1 MTATQP
7 DHTAPEAGVDIF
19 VARQPIFRRDL
30 QVHGYELL
38 YRGSPENTFDGTMR
52 DVATARVI
60 ANVFLTIGAEQLL
73 NGKIAFINFD
83 ATLLTLEYAALLPS
97 RSAVVEILE
106 DTEPADNVL
115 AACHSL
121 KQHGY
126 TLALDDS
133 TSADRLTPWL
143 GLVDIV
149 KVDWR
154 ATSEEAR
161 AEILAV
167 CRRHKI
173 RVLAEKLETQPEF
186 DAAAA
191 EGYDYFQG
199 YFFARPVVH
208 KGRAMPEAKLV
219 LLQLLREV
227 SREDLDFDAV
237 EKLLQRNVALVYKLL
252 RYVNSPLFAWQCKIK
267 SVRHAL
273 ALLGQQELRKWICL
287 LLVAGLGEGAVPE
300 LLVRSLVRA
309 RFAELLSPKMRLGAR
324 KASAFLLG
332 LLSHLDVLLRCPM
345 DEALSGLKLEDD
357 LANALLSHS
366 APKDT
371 LGRLYSLIQAYEAAD
386 PDRLL
391 PIASDCRIATSDL
404 RDAYVK
410 AVAWADAASA
420 A

>member
-1 MTATQP
+1 MTAPQS
-7 DHTAPEAGVDIF
+7 DYAAPEAGGDIF
-19 VARQPIFRRDL
+19 VARQPIFHRNL
-30 QVHGYELL
+30 EVHGYELL
-38 YRGSPENTFDGTMR
+38 YRGGPENAFDGTSR

-60 ANVFLTIGAEQLL
+60 ANAFLTIGAEQLL
-73 NGKIAFINFD
+73 NGKTAFINFD

-106 DTEPADNVL
+106 DTEPSDEVL
-115 AACHSL
+115 AACRGL
-121 KQHGY
+121 KKHGY

-133 TSADRLTPWL
+133 TSAGRLTPWL
-143 GLVDIV
+143 DLVDIV
-149 KVDWR
+149 KVDFR
-154 ATSEEAR
+154 ATGEQAR
-161 AEILAV
+161 AEILAA
-167 CRRHKI
+167 CRQRKI
-173 RVLAEKLETQPEF
+173 RVLAEKLESQAEF
-186 DAAAA
+186 DGAAAQ
-191 EGYDYFQG
+191 GYDYYQG
-199 YFFARPVVH
+199 YFFARPIMH

-219 LLQLLREV
+219 LFQLLREV

-237 EKLLQRNVALVYKLL
+237 DKLLQRNVALVYKLL

-287 LLVAGLGEGAVPE
+287 LLVVGLGEGAVPE

-332 LLSHLDVLLRCPM
+332 LLSHLDALLRCPM
-345 DEALSGLKLEDD
+345 DQALAGLKLEDD
-357 LANALLSHS
+357 LANALLSRS
-366 APKDT
+366 GPSDP
-371 LGRLYSLIQAYEAAD
+371 LGRLYSLVQSYEAAD
-386 PDRLL
+386 PERLL
-391 PIASDCRIATSDL
+391 PIARDCRIATSDV
-404 RDAYVK
+404 RDAYLK